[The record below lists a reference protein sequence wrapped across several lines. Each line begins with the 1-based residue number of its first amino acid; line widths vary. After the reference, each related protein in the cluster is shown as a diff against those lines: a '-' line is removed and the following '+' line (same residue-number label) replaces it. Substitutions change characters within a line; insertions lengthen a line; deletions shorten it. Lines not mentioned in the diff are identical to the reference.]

1 MGLFAAAVFLSLA
14 SAFGLD
20 VTRAASPPVAPR
32 QQQQLLQQPPPPLP
46 EPAAPD
52 QLPHASRGL
61 VPLQPKLWSE
71 WPRARRM
78 PHVCVV
84 VRTFQGQ
91 RASLLPLVSSIA
103 AGRPPAGIR
112 LVLADTD
119 TATPFEGLP
128 ELAAS
133 LSEVVFGDNTTVS
146 VTARTAAGARREFAP
161 WDGEDY
167 GYLLTDLVLEDLLQE
182 RALARATG
190 VVDEAQ
196 PCHYIVVTNGDNLYH
211 QQFFAAVLE
220 RAVADDA
227 DVVATHFV
235 SHYDW
240 PGVTAGVPAWENVR
254 LRGKCGTWRGGRDT
268 EVATALRPA
277 CIDLGAAIF
286 KAAVLEGPKGVRFLV
301 DRLRADPTGA
311 GVALV
316 SESDGQFFLRLS
328 NQPGIVTAIV
338 RRALLVHQ

>member
-1 MGLFAAAVFLSLA
+1 MRAVTLTVVLSPN
-14 SAFGLD
+14 
-20 VTRAASPPVAPR
+20 T
-32 QQQQLLQQPPPPLP
+32 
-46 EPAAPD
+46 
-52 QLPHASRGL
+52 
-61 VPLQPKLWSE
+61 
-71 WPRARRM
+71 
-78 PHVCVV
+78 
-84 VRTFQGQ
+84 T
-91 RASLLPLVSSIA
+91 
-103 AGRPPAGIR
+103 
-112 LVLADTD
+112 
-119 TATPFEGLP
+119 
-128 ELAAS
+128 S
-133 LSEVVFGDNTTVS
+133 LSEAVFGDNTS
-146 VTARTAAGARREFAP
+146 VVATARTSAGARREFEP

-240 PGVTAGVPAWENVR
+240 PGVTAGVPAWENVL
-254 LRGKCGTWRGGRDT
+254 LRGACGTWRGGRDT
-268 EVATALRPA
+268 EVATALRPS
-277 CIDLGAAIF
+277 CIDLGAAVF
-286 KAAVLEGPKGVRFLV
+286 KAAVLEGPKGARFLV

-311 GVALV
+311 SATRLFD
-316 SESDGQFFLRLS
+316 SDGQFFMRLS
-328 NQPGIVTAIV
+328 SQPGIATAIV